1 MSSDASRSED
11 IVQDRPSRGVFIQIC
26 VKSDRDRAHSG
37 LKGRSKMKSC
47 SSADH
52 NRGRFPLKRRGQPAA
67 KMSMRLPCWEDDDR

>member
-11 IVQDRPSRGVFIQIC
+11 IVQDRPSRGAFVQIC
-26 VKSDRDRAHSG
+26 VKSDRDRAHNG

-52 NRGRFPLKRRGQPAA
+52 NRGRLPLKRRGAA
-67 KMSMRLPCWEDDDR
+67 RCEDEYALAMLGRR